1 MHRAPPGTLTTGRAR
16 KRRTMICATLLFVLL
31 IVIVAW
37 LGSFLGQGGGSSGDS
52 ESDNSTFTTEEF
64 ITGIDPFE
72 STIHTEPS
80 SSMTLTSTSKD
91 EDAVKPA
98 REEEARDREPCL
110 TKSGLLCKS
119 WVYFGHNVSG

>member
-1 MHRAPPGTLTTGRAR
+1 MHRAPSGTLTTGRTR
-16 KRRTMICATLLFVLL
+16 KRICAALLIVFL
-31 IVIVAW
+31 IVIVVW

-64 ITGIDPFE
+64 ITDIDHFE
-72 STIHTEPS
+72 STSTS
-80 SSMTLTSTSKD
+80 RTSTSTSKD
-91 EDAVKPA
+91 EDTVKPA

-119 WVYFGHNVSG
+119 WVYFGYNVSG

>member
-1 MHRAPPGTLTTGRAR
+1 MHRAPPGTLTTGRTR
-16 KRRTMICATLLFVLL
+16 KRRKRICATLLFVFL

-80 SSMTLTSTSKD
+80 SSMTSTSTSKD
-91 EDAVKPA
+91 EDTVKPA
-98 REEEARDREPCL
+98 REEEAWDREPCL

-119 WVYFGHNVSG
+119 WIYFGYNVSG